1 MKKSKFSATLSI
13 CREKT
18 DKKSRIS
25 VSLKTST
32 GTKSNLQTQRIPR
45 ISLIVKQLIS
55 FALTNYEKFLMF
67 YPFIKTSI
75 CVDLFIFLFVEN
87 FLK

>member
-13 CREKT
+13 CRERT
-18 DKKSRIS
+18 DKQSKLS
-25 VSLKTST
+25 VSLKTSSR
-32 GTKSNLQTQRIPR
+32 TKSNLQTQNTPR

-55 FALTNYEKFLMF
+55 FALTNYEKILV
-67 YPFIKTSI
+67 YCPLIKTNI

>member
-1 MKKSKFSATLSI
+1 MEKTKFSATLSI

-18 DKKSRIS
+18 DKKSKIS
-25 VSLKTST
+25 VSLKTSS
-32 GTKSNLQTQRIPR
+32 GTKPNVQIQNTPR
-45 ISLIVKQLIS
+45 ISLIFKQLIS
-55 FALTNYEKFLMF
+55 FALTNYQKILMY
-67 YPFIKTSI
+67 YPLIKTNV

>member
-18 DKKSRIS
+18 DKRLKIS
-25 VSLKTST
+25 VSLKTSSRA
-32 GTKSNLQTQRIPR
+32 KSNLQTKNIPP

-55 FALTNYEKFLMF
+55 FVLTNYEKILMF
-67 YPFIKTSI
+67 YPLIKTNI